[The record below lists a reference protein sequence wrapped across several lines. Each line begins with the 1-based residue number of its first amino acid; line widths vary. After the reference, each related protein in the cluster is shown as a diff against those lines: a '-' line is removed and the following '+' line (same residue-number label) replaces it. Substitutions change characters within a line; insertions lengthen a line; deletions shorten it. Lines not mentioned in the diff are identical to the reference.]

1 LLEAGSELALAEV
14 DLDET
19 SIETPAGAQREL
31 KRVEVE
37 CIHADPGALTPLVD
51 ELRTATGLQPVESSK
66 FRAGLAAAG
75 LDPVAAQ
82 SLGRTDITAALPFAE
97 TQLALL
103 RRYFQDMC
111 SQEAEVRG
119 GSVNAVHAMRVAAR
133 HLEVLLR
140 IFRGFGPTW
149 AVGTRGRVRGLIKAL
164 GAARDCDVQLEFL
177 DQSMDQM
184 PENARTELV
193 PVRERLARQR
203 TRERERLLRVLDSP
217 PVHAW
222 TSDWQHH
229 LAAGTPGTARAQRS
243 VTGEIARRLVREQ
256 ARALRKRVRKL
267 GSGADAAGYHEVR
280 IRAKRLRYTV
290 DAFASLYGEAAAN
303 YIAAVARLQTVLG
316 EYNDAKVREQ
326 RFTELVSRGP
336 RLPATTTFQV
346 GRLVERDSRAYDRFQ
361 RRFERAYRR
370 VRRKRWRELNAV
382 MKLAAESPG

>member
-1 LLEAGSELALAEV
+1 
-14 DLDET
+14 
-19 SIETPAGAQREL
+19 
-31 KRVEVE
+31 
-37 CIHADPGALTPLVD
+37 
-51 ELRTATGLQPVESSK
+51 
-66 FRAGLAAAG
+66 
-75 LDPVAAQ
+75 
-82 SLGRTDITAALPFAE
+82 
-97 TQLALL
+97 
-103 RRYFQDMC
+103 
-111 SQEAEVRG
+111 
-119 GSVNAVHAMRVAAR
+119 MRVAAR
-133 HLEVLLR
+133 HLDVLLR

-149 AVGTRGRVRGLIKAL
+149 AVSTRGRVRGLIKAL
-164 GAARDCDVQLEFL
+164 GAVRDCDVQLEFL

-184 PENARTELV
+184 PENARAELV

-217 PVHAW
+217 PVRAW
-222 TSDWQHH
+222 TRDWQRH
-229 LAAGTPGTARAQRS
+229 LSAGTPGTARAQRS
-243 VTGEIARRLVREQ
+243 VTGEVARRLVREQ

-290 DAFASLYGEAAAN
+290 DAFASLYGEPAAN

-316 EYNDAKVREQ
+316 EYNDAKVRER